1 MKEVHYDYIRTSVV
15 AEHVV
20 EVRINRP
27 EARNALTMA
36 VLDELSAAFDS
47 AVEDLGARV
56 VILAGEGKSFCAGAD
71 LFAVHNAEL
80 SDRNEVGFG
89 HARLWEQLGV
99 LDVPVI
105 AAVQGHA
112 ITGGLHLALCCDLI
126 VATEDAVFQDTH
138 ARLGLIPGSGEPQ
151 RTSRRAGIFAAREIM
166 LTSRPFTADEAR
178 DMGLVSRVVPGSE
191 LRDAAL
197 RLAQE
202 IADNNPRAVRYI
214 KKMLN
219 GGWGRPYGEA
229 QWEDT
234 LLNWGGRLNAQP
246 DADALERMRTFRERS
261 HRKAG
266 TP

>member
-1 MKEVHYDYIRTSVV
+1 MKAVEYEHIRTAKL

-27 EARNALTMA
+27 ERRNSLTMA
-36 VLDELSAAFDS
+36 VLDELSDAFDS
-47 AVEDLGARV
+47 AVDDPEARV

-71 LFAVHNAEL
+71 LFSVHNAEL
-80 SDRNEVGFG
+80 GGRNEVGFG
-89 HARLWEQLGV
+89 QARLWEQLGA
-99 LDVPVI
+99 LEIPVI

-151 RTSRRAGIFAAREIM
+151 RTSRRVGIAAAREM
-166 LTSRPFTADEAR
+166 LLTSRPFTALEAQG
-178 DMGLVSRVVPGSE
+178 MGMVSRVVPAAA
-191 LRDAAL
+191 LHDAAL
-197 RLAQE
+197 DLAQE

-214 KKMLN
+214 KGMLN
-219 GGWGRPYGEA
+219 QGWGRPYGEA

-234 LLNWGGRLNAQP
+234 VLNWGGRLNARP
-246 DADALERMRTFRERS
+246 DQDALDRMKAFRERS
-261 HRKAG
+261 RRKAG
-266 TP
+266 TQ